1 MEDHNEILFWKVF
14 RNKFLFLYILGDL
27 ETTQWVDYRY
37 QTPSQENIYLN
48 NNINNDYGYEFND
61 DNINDIKSFNN
72 KYLYTIN
79 YFLEKEN
86 GLQEFKLELE
96 KNKLERTKI
105 DRIGI
110 VKFLYKMI
118 TVFTAISVNTV
129 ETCIMFKE
137 ILQTIGTLKRKK
149 LIEFDLLSIVF
160 NNRINPQPN
169 LEILNILINEPFSFI
184 ISDSLLLKVFE
195 NLNNTHHPSINSYK
209 PQFSFLSLI
218 SSYNYLQKQYQQP
231 QQQQQPQQYL
241 NYKNLLP
248 LEQQELQFQQQQQKM
263 PQQKKKQEQ
272 EQEQLIQQLQQQQ
285 VQNQQPF
292 LQEEQLQIV
301 LQQIKQQQ
309 EQDNQQENQ
318 DQQQKI
324 VLEKQ
329 TEFLIKQMRSYSIL
343 SNPSPLH
350 FLIKNKD
357 LSMIPIEIKKELIR
371 LAYEKIESC
380 QELFEIIS
388 NNSNIFDLSTFSPD
402 NKLELY
408 SLLKLKS
415 IKSKITLI
423 SMKLFKEYQK
433 KSQITDQSTNQ
444 SIDIVENIINYNN
457 NDNNDNNN
465 NCFND
470 NEENKIKEIHKQLAK
485 QDFNKF
491 YQNYLDQ
498 YKEPI
503 KELSNNTQILMLLNW
518 MLLSFNTNSFKS
530 LVSLYNNGDNNN
542 NNNNNENNIDIDID
556 IDCKSINDLI
566 KNQLLFKKLE
576 LRYKTFKWDA
586 SFNEFYEFV
595 EFYISLDERYFSN
608 KDLDYTIK
616 SFIFSNVKDSES
628 YEKLINLLKSTNRWD
643 NRFKDILPNKWNH
656 LLNLKSFQ
664 ILIKDK
670 ETIDW
675 FFDNIENQSLDDLFY
690 QFNERSSSFQFQ
702 TYQLV
707 QYAMERSLEVNNP
720 KFQFLSPP
728 LPNVA
733 SNQDYIRYLQWLYK
747 FPYNEA
753 IKTQD
758 YEAVIQIDSI
768 VDINS
773 IPYFCLETAD
783 QIVKFSN
790 YLEKTNFAKLDTPQ
804 NFFRYVNHITK
815 TSSSLS
821 ESSSSSSNDYLEI
834 LKVKINF
841 NQHIDETFKCLVRA
855 IDYGFSHVFKLVF
868 HNSYNLIESN
878 LEKFKEKW
886 NEFKNNYH
894 FIVFE
899 NKRTKPILFKSSSAN
914 IIPLIECIEIFID
927 LYKRNYTS
935 SNNNSGH
942 YLLVLED
949 IINFMFKR
957 LISKDGIVIERVRY
971 IYRLIQIANIP
982 IHHTIY
988 HSIHYLNIKSQY
1000 FTKYLMEFPF
1010 IISVFNDQPVN
1021 DKKHYFEDK
1030 DYKFDGYDIRKYL
1043 NPNYFTFNLI
1053 FGKGV
1058 FGNRGMNHNELMD
1071 SLIERISIL
1080 PSNTLSLLPPSSNAS
1095 FSNLLYNI
1103 NDSLNS
1109 NLLYF
1114 LNIKRYDLFLKHL
1127 QLIQQLLNDSSN
1139 QTVGSAIQ
1147 LTFSN
1152 NSNNSSNSGSS
1163 YNNCPS
1169 CKELENGRV
1178 FYYSL
1183 KVFENTLNSSMDSK
1197 SFEKFF
1203 KFCSCQS
1210 VAKLIVNQ
1218 KVSNRESLLKN
1229 FNIINHILIFHNNNN
1244 NNNNNSQEKS
1254 NIQTKIKDFWNK
1266 SLLNANESL
1275 IFKYQ
1280 SLFTNIDSLLKLTD
1294 LNCVDNLTK
1303 RLDLS
1308 NHSVIPFCELLLNN
1322 LYPNFKIESVV
1333 I

>member
-1 MEDHNEILFWKVF
+1 M
-14 RNKFLFLYILGDL
+14 
-27 ETTQWVDYRY
+27 QWVGYRY
-37 QTPSQENIYLN
+37 QSPSRENIYFYN
-48 NNINNDYGYEFND
+48 NNNNNYINEFND
-61 DNINDIKSFNN
+61 DSISDIKSFDN

-110 VKFLYKMI
+110 GKFLNKMVS
-118 TVFTAISVNTV
+118 VFNNLSVKTV
-129 ETCIMFKE
+129 EECIMFKE
-137 ILQTIGTLKRKK
+137 ILQTISSLKRNK
-149 LIEFDLLSIVF
+149 LIEFDLLSIVY

-169 LEILNILINEPFSFI
+169 LEILNILINEPFSFV
-184 ISDSLLLKVFE
+184 ISDSLLLTVFE
-195 NLNNTHHPSINSYK
+195 NLNNTHFPAINSYK
-209 PQFSFLSLI
+209 PQFSMLALLSA
-218 SSYNYLQKQYQQP
+218 YNKLQKQYQLP
-231 QQQQQPQQYL
+231 QQQQQQQQDHH
-241 NYKNLLP
+241 KHLP
-248 LEQQELQFQQQQQKM
+248 IEIQQLQFQQQQQKM
-263 PQQKKKQEQ
+263 PQQKQQQEQ
-272 EQEQLIQQLQQQQ
+272 ERLIQQLQQQQ
-285 VQNQQPF
+285 IQNQQLY
-292 LQEEQLQIV
+292 LQEGQLQIV
-301 LQQIKQQQ
+301 LQQIQQQ
-309 EQDNQQENQ
+309 QQHQENQQENL
-318 DQQQKI
+318 DQQQI

-329 TEFLIKQMRSYSIL
+329 IQFLIKQMGSSSIL
-343 SNPSPLH
+343 LSPSPLY

-357 LSMIPIEIKKELIR
+357 LSTISNELKKELIR
-371 LAYEKIESC
+371 LAYEKIETC
-380 QELFEIIS
+380 QELFELIS
-388 NNSNIFDLSTFSPD
+388 NNSNVFDLSTFSPD
-402 NKLELY
+402 NKLEIY
-408 SLLKLKS
+408 SLLRLKS
-415 IKSKITLI
+415 IKSKSTLI

-444 SIDIVENIINYNN
+444 SIDIVENIIN
-457 NDNNDNNN
+457 DNNN
-465 NCFND
+465 NNNNNNNNSFND

-498 YKEPI
+498 YQEPI
-503 KELSNNTQILMLLNW
+503 KELSNNPQILMLLNW

-530 LVSLYNNGDNNN
+530 LVSLYNNGDNND
-542 NNNNNENNIDIDID
+542 ENIDIDY
-556 IDCKSINDLI
+556 KSINDLI
-566 KNQLLFKKLE
+566 KNQLLFNKLE
-576 LRYKTFKWDA
+576 LRYKTFKWDT

-595 EFYISLDERYFSN
+595 GFYISLDERYFSN

-616 SFIFSNVKDSES
+616 SFIFSNVKDSEN

-643 NRFKDILPNKWNH
+643 NRFKNILPTKWNH
-656 LLNLKSFQ
+656 LLNLKSFK

-690 QFNERSSSFQFQ
+690 QFNQRSSSFYFQ

-707 QYAMERSLEVNNP
+707 QYAMERSLEINNP
-720 KFQFLSPP
+720 KFQFLSSP
-728 LPNVA
+728 PNVV
-733 SNQDYIRYLQWLYK
+733 NNTNNNDQEYTRYLEWLYK

-753 IKTQD
+753 IKTLD
-758 YEAVIQIDSI
+758 YETVFQIDSI

-773 IPYFCLETAD
+773 IPLFCLETAD
-783 QIVKFSN
+783 QIVKFTN
-790 YLEKTNFAKLDTPQ
+790 YLEKTNFRKLDIPQ
-804 NFFRYVNHITK
+804 NFFKYVNHITK

-821 ESSSSSSNDYLEI
+821 ESSSSPSSSSSNDYLEI

-841 NQHIDETFKCLVRA
+841 NQHIDETFKLLVRA
-855 IDYGFSHVFKLVF
+855 IDFGFSHVFKLVF
-868 HNSYNLIESN
+868 NNSYNLIESN

-886 NEFKNNYH
+886 NEFKTNYH

-899 NKRTKPILFKSSSAN
+899 NTKTKPILFKSSSAN

-927 LYKRNYTS
+927 LYKRNYIS
-935 SNNNSGH
+935 SNNIEH

-982 IHHTIY
+982 IHHTVY

-1010 IISVFNDQPVN
+1010 ITSVFNDQPAN

-1053 FGKGV
+1053 FGEGV
-1058 FGNRGMNHNELMD
+1058 FGNIGMNHNELMD
-1071 SLIERISIL
+1071 SLLERISIL
-1080 PSNTLSLLPPSSNAS
+1080 PSNTLSLLPPKA
-1095 FSNLLYNI
+1095 FSHLVYTI
-1103 NDSLNS
+1103 NESLNS

-1127 QLIQQLLNDSSN
+1127 ELIQKLLNDSSN
-1139 QTVGSAIQ
+1139 QTVGSVIQ

-1152 NSNNSSNSGSS
+1152 NSSNSGGG
-1163 YNNCPS
+1163 YNNCHS

-1203 KFCSCQS
+1203 KFCSYQS
-1210 VAKLIVNQ
+1210 VANLIINQ

-1229 FNIINHILIFHNNNN
+1229 FNLINHILIYHNNNN
-1244 NNNNNSQEKS
+1244 NKNQENS

-1266 SLLNANESL
+1266 SLLNASESL
-1275 IFKYQ
+1275 IVKYQ
-1280 SLFTNIDSLLKLTD
+1280 GLFTNIGSLLKLTD
-1294 LNCVDNLTK
+1294 LNCVENLTK

-1322 LYPNFKIESVV
+1322 FYPNFKIENVV
-1333 I
+1333 IRNIQLHTKITKIHKFVNYFISKGYLIDIEIPIGY